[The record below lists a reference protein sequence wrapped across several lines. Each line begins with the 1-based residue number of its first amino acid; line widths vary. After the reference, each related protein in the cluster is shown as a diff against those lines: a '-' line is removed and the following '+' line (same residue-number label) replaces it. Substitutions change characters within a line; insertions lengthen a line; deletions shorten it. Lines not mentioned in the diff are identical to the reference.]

1 MRLPIRVDH
10 FVNVQ
15 NTTNVMSGEI
25 NLLHVDTRIG
35 RRNTREEVPEKFR
48 GIVIYLI
55 GGRG

>member
-1 MRLPIRVDH
+1 MRLPIRVVH

-15 NTTNVMSGEI
+15 NTTNVISGEI
-25 NLLHVDTRIG
+25 NLLHVDTGIG
-35 RRNTREEVPEKFR
+35 KRSTREEIPEMFR

>member
-15 NTTNVMSGEI
+15 NTTNVMSGEK
-25 NLLHVDTRIG
+25 NLLHVDTGIG
-35 RRNTREEVPEKFR
+35 KRNTREEIPEMFR
-48 GIVIYLI
+48 GIVIHFI